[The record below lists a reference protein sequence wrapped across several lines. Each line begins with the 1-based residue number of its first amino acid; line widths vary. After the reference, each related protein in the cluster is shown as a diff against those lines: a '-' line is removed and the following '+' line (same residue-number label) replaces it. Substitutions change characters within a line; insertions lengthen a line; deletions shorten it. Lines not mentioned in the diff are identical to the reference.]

1 MNERDN
7 LSFAIDAFIC
17 MGEEFEGTFGSDEIV
32 RGCTGDGDTCCFS
45 LEVTNDAP
53 RTFMIYDEIKGILYL
68 DREWSDYSVA
78 EYAVALL
85 VKNLAYGRKITI
97 EDLSLTNL

>member
-1 MNERDN
+1 MNERDE
-7 LSFAIDAFIC
+7 LSFAIDALIC
-17 MGEEFEGTFGSDEIV
+17 MGEEFEGTFGSDEII
-32 RGCTGDGDTCCFS
+32 RGYVGDVDASYFS
-45 LEVTNDAP
+45 LEVANNAP
-53 RTFMIYDEIKGILYL
+53 RTFMIYDEIKEILYL

-85 VKNLAYGRKITI
+85 VKNLAYGCKITI

>member
-1 MNERDN
+1 MSERDN

-32 RGCTGDGDTCCFS
+32 RGYTGDGDTCCFS
-45 LEVTNDAP
+45 LEVAGDAP
-53 RTFMIYDEIKGILYL
+53 RTFMIYDEIKEILYL
-68 DREWSDYSVA
+68 DTEWSDYSVA

-85 VKNLAYGRKITI
+85 VKNLAYGCKITI
-97 EDLSLTNL
+97 EDLPLTNL